1 MQRLVATAIAAVGFP
16 SCQFIP
22 GCVPESSMKF
32 LLKASAMLNIWCGF
46 GRHAQGVL
54 QGLFSRLGQ

>member
-1 MQRLVATAIAAVGFP
+1 MQRLVATAIATVGFQRF
-16 SCQFIP
+16 QFIP

-46 GRHAQGVL
+46 GRHSQGIL
-54 QGLFSRLGQ
+54 QDLFSRLGQ